1 MVYFWVNLVGLKKS
15 AIFAPHS
22 WRRVRV
28 AEGAR
33 LESVYTPKAYREFE
47 SLRLR
52 NLIENL
58 ASPGFFIG
66 DGWRRE
72 SEVAFGT
79 GTTLRSIPITS
90 NMIADP

>member
-52 NLIENL
+52 NLTENL

-66 DGWRRE
+66 GGGGK
-72 SEVAFGT
+72 VK
-79 GTTLRSIPITS
+79 IK
-90 NMIADP
+90 

>member
-52 NLIENL
+52 KLTENL
-58 ASPGFFIG
+58 ASPGFFILG
-66 DGWRRE
+66 GGGFMFNFLPFSQPLLIRLTF
-72 SEVAFGT
+72 V
-79 GTTLRSIPITS
+79 P
-90 NMIADP
+90 

>member
-52 NLIENL
+52 KLTENL

-66 DGWRRE
+66 DGWGE
-72 SEVAFGT
+72 SENQMKLSWERGLPFDKFPS
-79 GTTLRSIPITS
+79 LRT
-90 NMIADP
+90 

>member
-52 NLIENL
+52 KLTENL
-58 ASPGFFIG
+58 ASPGFFILDWG
-66 DGWRRE
+66 GERE
-72 SEVAFGT
+72 SENQMK
-79 GTTLRSIPITS
+79 LSWERRQILPRI
-90 NMIADP
+90 MR

>member
-66 DGWRRE
+66 DGWGRE
-72 SEVAFGT
+72 SDEWIRSWERRQIL
-79 GTTLRSIPITS
+79 LRI
-90 NMIADP
+90 NAVN